1 MENNLDI
8 FPAIVCPARWDKL
21 MVCTDGSAGGNN
33 AVAGTLDLAK
43 ACGSQVFVVQVLEL
57 VAEFQAVMPDLK
69 CALAE
74 EAQRNM
80 GLIEAAAA
88 ELGVHIQ
95 PLMPFGQQPH
105 AAIVTEVEK
114 IQPHLVIMGRRGKHG
129 LADMLLGSVTARV
142 IGHSPV
148 NVMVVPKGG
157 SIGFQ
162 RILVASDG
170 SAHSEIAWELA
181 LAMAKQAAS
190 QLIAV
195 AVAPEEGDI
204 IEAKALVHKMLTAAN
219 RAGMPLKGVS
229 PQGVA
234 PDAGI
239 IHQAIKNEVD
249 LIVMGSHGR
258 TGLKR
263 LLMGSVTERVI
274 GQAPCPVLVVKK
286 A

>member
-8 FPAIVCPARWDKL
+8 FPALVCPARWEKL
-21 MVCTDGSAGGNN
+21 LVCTDGSVGGNN
-33 AVAGTLDLAK
+33 AVAITLELAK
-43 ACGSQVFVVQVLEL
+43 ACGSKVVVVQV
-57 VAEFQAVMPDLK
+57 VQVVPSFQAVMPDLRCTLEK
-69 CALAE
+69 E
-74 EAQRNM
+74 VQDNFE
-80 GLIEAAAA
+80 IIKAAADKL
-88 ELGVHIQ
+88 EVPIQ
-95 PLMPFGQQPH
+95 LLRLEGQQPH
-105 AAIVTEVEK
+105 AAIVAEVK
-114 IQPHLVIMGRRGKHG
+114 RIQPDLVITGRRGKHG
-129 LADMLLGSVTARV
+129 LTDILMGSVTARI

-148 NVMVVPKGG
+148 NVLVVPRGAAV
-157 SIGFQ
+157 GFQ

-170 SAHSEIAWELA
+170 SPHSEKTWELA
-181 LAMAKQAAS
+181 LAMAKQAKS

-195 AVAPEEGDI
+195 AVASEEGDI
-204 IEAKALVHKMLTAAN
+204 IEAKDLVHKLLVAAK
-219 RAGMPLKGVS
+219 REGMPLKGVS

-286 A
+286 

>member
-8 FPAIVCPARWDKL
+8 FPPLVCPARWDNL

-33 AVAGTLDLAK
+33 AVAGTLELAQ
-43 ACGSQVFVVQVLEL
+43 ACYSKVFVVQV
-57 VAEFQAVMPDLK
+57 VQIPAEFLAVAPDVR
-69 CALAE
+69 CALGE

-80 GLIEAAAA
+80 EVIQAAAA
-88 ELGVHIQ
+88 RLEVPVE
-95 PLMPFGQQPH
+95 PLMLEGQEPH
-105 AAIVTEVEK
+105 AAIVAEIEK
-114 IQPHLVIMGRRGKHG
+114 IRPDLVVMGRRGKHG
-129 LADMLLGSVTARV
+129 LSGILMGSVTARV

-148 NVMVVPKGG
+148 NVLVVPRGG

-170 SAHSEIAWELA
+170 SPHSEVAWELA
-181 LAMAKQAAS
+181 LAMAQQAES

-195 AVAPEEGDI
+195 AVAQEEGDI
-204 IEAKALVHKMLTAAN
+204 IEAKDLVHKLLTAAN

-234 PDAGI
+234 PDEGI
-239 IHQAIKNEVD
+239 IQQAIKNEVD

-263 LLMGSVTERVI
+263 LFMGSVTERVI
-274 GQAPCPVLVVKK
+274 GQTPCPVLVVKK
-286 A
+286 G

>member
-1 MENNLDI
+1 MEKFLDI
-8 FPAIVCPARWDKL
+8 FPALVCPGRWDTL

-33 AVAGTLDLAK
+33 AVAVTLELAK
-43 ACGSQVFVVQVLEL
+43 ACGSKVFVVQVVQIVPEFLA
-57 VAEFQAVMPDLK
+57 VAPDLRGTLENEVQANFEVIK
-69 CALAE
+69 
-74 EAQRNM
+74 
-80 GLIEAAAA
+80 AAAA
-88 ELGVHIQ
+88 HLEVPMQL
-95 PLMPFGQQPH
+95 LMLEGQQPH
-105 AAIVTEVEK
+105 DAIVSEIEK
-114 IQPHLVIMGRRGKHG
+114 NQPDLVIMGRRGKHG
-129 LADMLLGSVTARV
+129 LVDMLMGSVTARV

-148 NVMVVPKGG
+148 NVLVVPRGG
-157 SIGFQ
+157 ALGFQ

-170 SAHSEIAWELA
+170 SPHSEITWELA
-181 LAMAKQAAS
+181 LAMAKQAES

-204 IEAKALVHKMLTAAN
+204 IEAKDLVHKMLTAAN

-249 LIVMGSHGR
+249 LIIMGSHGR

-286 A
+286 K

>member
-1 MENNLDI
+1 MENDLNI
-8 FPAIVCPARWDKL
+8 FPALVCPAKWEKL
-21 MVCTDGSAGGNN
+21 MVCTDGSIGGNN
-33 AVAGTLDLAK
+33 AVAGALDLAK
-43 ACGSQVFVVQVLEL
+43 VCGSTVYVVQV
-57 VAEFQAVMPDLK
+57 VQVVPEFQAVMPDLRATLEK
-69 CALAE
+69 EVQENFEFIKAE
-74 EAQRNM
+74 ADK
-80 GLIEAAAA
+80 
-88 ELGVHIQ
+88 LGVTVQ
-95 PLMPFGQQPH
+95 PCMLIGQQPH
-105 AAIVTEVEK
+105 AAIVAEVES
-114 IQPHLVIMGRRGKHG
+114 IQPDLVIMGRRGRHG
-129 LADMLLGSVTARV
+129 LSDILMGSVTARV

-148 NVMVVPKGG
+148 NILVVPRGAT
-157 SIGFQ
+157 IGFQ

-170 SAHSEIAWELA
+170 SPHSQITWELA

-204 IEAKALVHKMLTAAN
+204 IEAKDLVHNMLTAAN

-239 IHQAIKNEVD
+239 IQQAVKNEVD

-274 GQAPCPVLVVKK
+274 GQSPCPVLVVKK
-286 A
+286 V

>member
-1 MENNLDI
+1 
-8 FPAIVCPARWDKL
+8 
-21 MVCTDGSAGGNN
+21 MVCTDGSDGGNN
-33 AVAGTLDLAK
+33 AVAVTLELAQ
-43 ACGSQVFVVQVLEL
+43 ACGSKVFVVQAVQIPVEFLAVAPEVRVTL
-57 VAEFQAVMPDLK
+57 VK
-69 CALAE
+69 
-74 EAQRNM
+74 EAQTNM
-80 GLIEAAAA
+80 EVIRAAAA
-88 ELGVHIQ
+88 KLEVPVELLV
-95 PLMPFGQQPH
+95 LEGQQPH
-105 AAIVTEVEK
+105 AAIVAEIDK
-114 IQPHLVIMGRRGKHG
+114 IQPDLVIMGRRGKHG
-129 LADMLLGSVTARV
+129 LASIFMGSVTARV
-142 IGHSPV
+142 IGHSPM
-148 NVMVVPKGG
+148 NVLVVPKGG
-157 SIGFQ
+157 AIGFQ

-170 SAHSEIAWELA
+170 SPHSEVTWELA
-181 LAMAKQAAS
+181 LAMAKQAES

-204 IEAKALVHKMLTAAN
+204 IEAKALIHKMLIAAN

-239 IHQAIKNEVD
+239 IQQAIKNEVD

-286 A
+286 